1 MAAPD
6 EMAPTPSA
14 SGSVR
19 ALFRIMPKTAWAPCS
34 RHRMRQTVL
43 EHSPAMAQADDAMD
57 FYLGALGAGPYQNA
71 FMFFGIVAM
80 FTQELHYFLPEVVA
94 VRPKFWCSGAN
105 ASLGKQDPCLEPGT
119 NDSCTSWEFN
129 VPDRKVSIVSE
140 WDLVCDRAWWTE
152 RSTVT
157 YTLGAIVGIILAAT
171 LSDRLG
177 RRTSL
182 LICLLA
188 MSAAGLSLSTASSPY
203 FYTVL
208 RFCVAVCVTPIAVIS
223 TVLVSEVVTPRDL
236 AVYVMT
242 LQLGNSGA
250 SMALGWLNRTAGS
263 WRYVTVIAMVPI
275 LLLFFQFGS
284 TSESPR
290 WLVRTRDYNRAQR
303 ILLGAA
309 RKNGV
314 EPIRALNFWTK
325 ARGRLE
331 NLEITLP
338 KKKPSPMYC
347 LVWVTW
353 RWTTIILLTTW
364 FTLGYV
370 YYAVVLSYIRMTYMI
385 FNFDVRGALGP
396 PTLVLAYLLAETL
409 GRRPSVAMALATT
422 GITAVLTFFFAKFD
436 DLMTVLAL
444 VCMSAINVAAAQLP
458 LLTLEQYPSA
468 LRAPSYCSAMLA
480 GQLGALA
487 APFVRRQNA
496 EATEVQKCRTEQKRL
511 QYVEKPGFNTGDM

>member
-1 MAAPD
+1 
-6 EMAPTPSA
+6 
-14 SGSVR
+14 
-19 ALFRIMPKTAWAPCS
+19 
-34 RHRMRQTVL
+34 
-43 EHSPAMAQADDAMD
+43 MAQADDAMD

-331 NLEITLP
+331 NLVIHFIAEGTEGG
-338 KKKPSPMYC
+338 KTM
-347 LVWVTW
+347 W
-353 RWTTIILLTTW
+353 RADDAVSL
-364 FTLGYV
+364 YV
-370 YYAVVLSYIRMTYMI
+370 
-385 FNFDVRGALGP
+385 DQ
-396 PTLVLAYLLAETL
+396 ET
-409 GRRPSVAMALATT
+409 MCK
-422 GITAVLTFFFAKFD
+422 FF
-436 DLMTVLAL
+436 
-444 VCMSAINVAAAQLP
+444 
-458 LLTLEQYPSA
+458 
-468 LRAPSYCSAMLA
+468 
-480 GQLGALA
+480 
-487 APFVRRQNA
+487 
-496 EATEVQKCRTEQKRL
+496 
-511 QYVEKPGFNTGDM
+511 